1 MNDAAEILKFD
12 FPIGSFSKHGI
23 TKISNY
29 LTTIS
34 EIRISKLE
42 GITKNIGENMYEEK
56 SGKNLK
62 EVFLKFKKLIRELN
76 FEDVFDRRELRTL
89 TYALDVKSEEE
100 NSIFKNSLELQQAL
114 TLFHE
119 NWRDSYMPGLLRCYL
134 SNWVNREGESFN
146 LIGSFITEK
155 VNNYKGTRSL
165 IINLKSNLKYFDTQ
179 KGDLELGT
187 TLALKNLPLSEITN
201 FLSLPEQWI
210 TYSYF
215 SGVINGYIEKSKRT
229 LDDKLVDIEK
239 TLLAH
244 SNSTKGTKTDK
255 IIISKIICFT
265 ENSSEIIQDKVKDI
279 AFNLVGDPGISSL
292 WRPFEDMSV
301 TDKQTIAQA
310 REILNEW
317 ITRQFINVFFEKCI
331 NDYRRKLFWLKYS
344 KNITRFKVY
353 GPLGVKRI
361 LKDDERISK
370 YVDGRFQVVNNKR
383 DVSAFMFLIGE
394 HKMIEFSDPGYAFYS
409 YKNSNI
415 SAPGF
420 DIKDLKSVDEL
431 RNGSMP
437 QLVYRKGYDLFNFSE
452 EGRLAHHDGQVSWED
467 VFAFWINKM
476 TGIDV

>member
-12 FPIGSFSKHGI
+12 FPIDSFSKHGI

-29 LTTIS
+29 LSNIS

-42 GITKNIGENMYEEK
+42 RITKNIGKNMFEEK
-56 SGKNLK
+56 SGKNMK

-76 FEDVFDRRELRTL
+76 FEDTFDRRELRTL
-89 TYALDVKSEEE
+89 TYALDINSEEE
-100 NSIFKNSLELQQAL
+100 NAIFNNPLELQQAL
-114 TLFHE
+114 ILFDE
-119 NWRDSYMPGLLRCYL
+119 NWRDSFMPGLLRCYL

-165 IINLKSNLKYFDTQ
+165 ILNLRSNLKYFDTQ

-210 TYSYF
+210 TYPYF
-215 SGVINGYIEKSKRT
+215 SGVINGYVEKSKNT

-239 TLLAH
+239 ILVAH
-244 SNSTKGTKTDK
+244 SNSTKGTRTDK
-255 IIISKIICFT
+255 IIISKIICYT
-265 ENSSEIIQDKVKDI
+265 ENSSETIQDKVKDI

-292 WRPFEDMSV
+292 WRPFEDTSIA
-301 TDKQTIAQA
+301 DKQTIARA
-310 REILNEW
+310 KDILNEW
-317 ITRQFINVFFEKCI
+317 ITKQFINVFFEKCI
-331 NDYRRKLFWLKYS
+331 NDYRRKHFWLKYS
-344 KNITRFKVY
+344 KKITRFKVY
-353 GPLGVKRI
+353 GPHSVKRI
-361 LKDDERISK
+361 LKGDERISK
-370 YVDGRFQVVNNKR
+370 YVDGRFQAVNNKR
-383 DVSAFMFLIGE
+383 AISAFMFLIGE
-394 HKMIEFSDPGYAFYS
+394 HKMIEFSDPGYAFYA

-420 DIKDLKSVDEL
+420 EIKDLKSVDEL
-431 RNGSMP
+431 RDGSMP
-437 QLVYRKGYDLFNFSE
+437 QLVYRKGYQLYNFSD
-452 EGRLAHHDGQVSWED
+452 EGRLSHNDGDLQWED